1 MEYYL
6 TLKRKEIL
14 THAET
19 KMNFG
24 AMLREVSQTDVIS
37 CTKHECTVAVGLTEC
52 SGDRRWQ
59 RLHRVFISVVAVTLT
74 HERAT

>member
-14 THAET
+14 THAKT

-24 AMLREVSQTDVIS
+24 AMLGGVSQTDMIS
-37 CTKHECTVAVGLTEC
+37 SIKYGCRVAVG
-52 SGDRRWQ
+52 GDRMFWK
-59 RLHRVFISVVAVTLT
+59 RVVEKVAGRIISI
-74 HERAT
+74 H